1 MATPI
6 AHKGSTP
13 GAKVLALTALD
24 FFLDPEKVRAA
35 WSYFNDVQTK
45 GMKYTP
51 FIRESDSPAVHLN
64 TERMGEF
71 REGDAEVLLRPVEI
85 RLVPRA
91 ARHRVPDGAVNGA
104 VRARVTGPFAASQ
117 SVISN
122 FLMMSGSPS

>member
-71 REGDAEVLLRPVEI
+71 REEMRKYYYDPSKYDSYLEQLGIEYPT
-85 RLVPRA
+85 
-91 ARHRVPDGAVNGA
+91 
-104 VRARVTGPFAASQ
+104 VRSTEQ
-117 SVISN
+117 
-122 FLMMSGSPS
+122 